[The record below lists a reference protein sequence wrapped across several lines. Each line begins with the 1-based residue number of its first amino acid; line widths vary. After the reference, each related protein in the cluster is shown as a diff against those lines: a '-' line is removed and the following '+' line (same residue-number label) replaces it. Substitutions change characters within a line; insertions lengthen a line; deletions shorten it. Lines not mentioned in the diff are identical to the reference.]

1 MLSTENE
8 LTLTAGLFL
17 GELLLV
23 YVGFA
28 WIRGIFEEDRQREVC
43 HAHYGRVIEAENT
56 K

>member
-1 MLSTENE
+1 MLSAENE

-28 WIRGIFEEDRQREVC
+28 WIRGVFEEDKQRD
-43 HAHYGRVIEAENT
+43 AARGAAIEDKNT